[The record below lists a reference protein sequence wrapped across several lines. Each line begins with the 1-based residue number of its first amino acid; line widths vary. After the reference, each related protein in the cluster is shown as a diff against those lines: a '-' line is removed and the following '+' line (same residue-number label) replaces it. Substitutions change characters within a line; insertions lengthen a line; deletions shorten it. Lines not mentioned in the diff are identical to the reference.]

1 MDLYRQAEFLDNT
14 NFVIGD
20 SFIHGKKANKN

>member
-1 MDLYRQAEFLDNT
+1 MDLYCQAEFLDNT

-20 SFIHGKKANKN
+20 SFIHGKKAKKN